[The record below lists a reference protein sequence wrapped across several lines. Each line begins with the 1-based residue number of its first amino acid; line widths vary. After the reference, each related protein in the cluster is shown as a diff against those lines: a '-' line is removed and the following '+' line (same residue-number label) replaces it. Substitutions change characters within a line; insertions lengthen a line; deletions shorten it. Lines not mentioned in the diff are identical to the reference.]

1 MDRGAWWATVHG
13 IAELDTTEQLITAYS
28 LGCSQDSHIILGR
41 IMTLVI
47 VFIWG
52 FSVIEGEV
60 YGNQVDKRWTCEG

>member
-1 MDRGAWWATVHG
+1 
-13 IAELDTTEQLITAYS
+13 
-28 LGCSQDSHIILGR
+28 
-41 IMTLVI
+41 MTLVI